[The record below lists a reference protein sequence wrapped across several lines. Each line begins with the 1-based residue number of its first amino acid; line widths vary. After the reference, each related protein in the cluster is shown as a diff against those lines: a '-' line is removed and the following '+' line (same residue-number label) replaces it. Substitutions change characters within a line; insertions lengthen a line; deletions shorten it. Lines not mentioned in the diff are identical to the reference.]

1 MNYYGLADFAGGFN
15 RVRDDALDSGFR
27 AKQRM
32 RDDWLADYQMPE
44 RMLAS
49 DAGALSNSLKVD
61 TLDQGYDDMLNY
73 GLNRAALGAQT
84 SGVNLRMAQADNT
97 LASLRAQAINQ
108 GLNNDADIAQY
119 VASNLD
125 PAEMV
130 ANPYLAGSAFD
141 ARQAANRRLLA
152 MGAGLGGSAG
162 DALAAR
168 GLSGMGYGLT
178 PGRDEAG
185 NLVLSDPQ
193 GLRTGAFGLA
203 GQIPAA
209 LALSGDVAPLNQY
222 YGNLE
227 RMRADAAR
235 LDAQL
240 QQRDAYADLRYQTEL
255 ERQQM
260 RNDVAREGMDS
271 RERIA
276 AMRGSK
282 GMPSSAGAA
291 AIGGTMGGGMGGTAQ
306 PRMGGGGMSG
316 MSSPAGAPTGVM
328 PSVPS
333 SLSAPN
339 VYQPARLTPDAAARL
354 AALDAGTVA
363 PSTGNTRAP
372 RSVPPPAMPVA
383 PAAPATS
390 TPTNP
395 LMRFD
400 VPALQGAF
408 DTVDQRIR
416 SGALAGQEPD
426 SRDVLMRNLIRQ
438 TLDAKR
444 GEANAARGARLRDAM
459 QANDVSIVPFY
470 GLR

>member
-15 RVRDDALDSGFR
+15 RVRDDVLDSGFR

-61 TLDQGYDDMLNY
+61 SLDQGYDDMLNY

-119 VASNLD
+119 IASNLD
-125 PAEMV
+125 PAETA

-168 GLSGMGYGLT
+168 GLSDMGYGLT
-178 PGRDEAG
+178 PGRDAAG

-209 LALSGDVAPLNQY
+209 LALAGDVTPLNQY

-276 AMRGSK
+276 AMRGNK

-291 AIGGTMGGGMGGTAQ
+291 AIGGATGGMAQPRIGGGMA
-306 PRMGGGGMSG
+306 
-316 MSSPAGAPTGVM
+316 SPVGAPTGVM

-333 SLSAPN
+333 SLSTPS
-339 VYQPARLTPDAAARL
+339 VYQPARLTPGAAARL
-354 AALDAGTVA
+354 AALDAGTST
-363 PSTGNTRAP
+363 PSTSDTRAS
-372 RSVPPPAMPVA
+372 RSVPPSATPAV
-383 PAAPATS
+383 PATPAS
-390 TPTNP
+390 SNP

-416 SGALAGQEPD
+416 SGALAGREPD

-444 GEANAARGARLRDAM
+444 GEVNAARGARLREAM
-459 QANDVSIVPFY
+459 QDNDVSILPFY